1 VVGSSVHLL
10 YGCDEM
16 TNIVKRLRTNHPVGT
31 KPDPLLFEAADEIE
45 SLRQQQVT
53 WQTEAENTV
62 SSLELEIE
70 KLRQQL
76 VACQARLAGTMGT
89 PDAPPINL
97 NALKRQ
103 WQREALLE
111 AVQHIRAN
119 GGLTYGLEN
128 KAKELE

>member
-1 VVGSSVHLL
+1 
-10 YGCDEM
+10 M

-53 WQTEAENTV
+53 WQTEAETTV

-111 AVQHIRAN
+111 AAEYCDNQWRWSEAEYQEYEQDVGDGIRRM
-119 GGLTYGLEN
+119 
-128 KAKELE
+128 AKELE